1 MEPIAHSA
9 SIAEGGFYL
18 ACVFVRHCFSS
29 AMTANTAQLDDE
41 ISVHRAD
48 SATRGVPLL
57 AFREVAVLFD
67 HAVLELAGE
76 MHTWAAVEHPWRRV
90 SHINGRVGLTVTC
103 LVDVIDEQQLP
114 DALPMSAEVERLF
127 RAAPGYRV
135 DF

>member
-1 MEPIAHSA
+1 
-9 SIAEGGFYL
+9 
-18 ACVFVRHCFSS
+18 
-29 AMTANTAQLDDE
+29 MTAHTAQLDDE

-103 LVDVIDEQQLP
+103 LVDVIDEQHCRTHCPCRRKLKGFSAVLPGIEWTFKTPSPSQL
-114 DALPMSAEVERLF
+114 AGLAGCSLASLE
-127 RAAPGYRV
+127 A
-135 DF
+135 